1 LKLVRVQSTTAINFE
16 KFFYR
21 VIVWIPLILILSSMI
36 LSYLE
41 ITEEQ
46 GRSSDFKSR
55 KEELEVKK
63 LELEVSQLKSGQLLP
78 WITAFGGV
86 VIGVAGIAIPVG
98 VSRKQRL
105 GALDQ
110 SMHEKRIQSYPKLVE
125 ATAPL
130 ALYFPPT
137 KSVDPQKCRE
147 IGESMRVWYFTDGG
161 LILSKEARDA
171 YFDLA
176 RALTIASL
184 FEEKLN
190 VPLFPRDA
198 KKISKE
204 QVNDYREELKSYEV
218 SPESKKPKY
227 DISRVED
234 WQFGASGS
242 KTIEDFLKFEDSLKF
257 KDFLLLQELSSTL
270 RTKLTED
277 LRSRRRPDST

>member
-1 LKLVRVQSTTAINFE
+1 LKLVRVQSTTAIDFE

-21 VIVWIPLILILSSMI
+21 VIVLIPLILILSSKI

-41 ITEEQ
+41 ITAEQ

-78 WITAFGGV
+78 WLTAFGGV
-86 VIGVAGIAIPVG
+86 VIGLAGIAIPVG

-130 ALYFPPT
+130 ALYFPP
-137 KSVDPQKCRE
+137 KRSVDPQQCRK

-176 RALTIASL
+176 RALTYASSSKEL
-184 FEEKLN
+184 S
-190 VPLFPRDA
+190 VPLFPQDA

-204 QVNDYREELKSYEV
+204 QVNDYRKKLKSYEV
-218 SPESKKPKY
+218 SPYSRKPKY
-227 DISRVED
+227 DISRVEE

-242 KTIEDFLKFEDSLKF
+242 DTHEDFLKFKDSLKF

>member
-1 LKLVRVQSTTAINFE
+1 LKLVRVQLTTAIDFE

-36 LSYLE
+36 LSYLK
-41 ITEEQ
+41 ITAEQ
-46 GRSSDFKSR
+46 SRSSVSKSS
-55 KEELEVKK
+55 KEELEVQK
-63 LELEVSQLKSGQLLP
+63 LELEVSQLKSGQWLP
-78 WITAFGGV
+78 WQTAFGGFLT
-86 VIGVAGIAIPVG
+86 GAITVW
-98 VSRKQRL
+98 VSRKERL

-137 KSVDPQKCRE
+137 KSADPQQCRK

-176 RALTIASL
+176 RALTYASS
-184 FEEKLN
+184 FTKKLS

-198 KKISKE
+198 KKISKK
-204 QVNDYREELKSYEV
+204 QVHDYRNKLKDYGVDSEGN
-218 SPESKKPKY
+218 KPKY
-227 DISRVED
+227 DISRVEK
-234 WQFGASGS
+234 WEFGASGS
-242 KTIEDFLKFEDSLKF
+242 ETHQDFLKF